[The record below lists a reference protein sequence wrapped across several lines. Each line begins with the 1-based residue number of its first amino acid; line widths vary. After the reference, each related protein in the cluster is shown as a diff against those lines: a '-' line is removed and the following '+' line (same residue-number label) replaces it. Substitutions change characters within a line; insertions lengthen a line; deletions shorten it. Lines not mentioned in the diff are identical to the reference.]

1 MRTAKEIIKS
11 KDGKRIICI
20 DTDNWE
26 AIFKYINQDD
36 KHKKKFFYI
45 CGILLD
51 GHRNSDVYDKEDIND
66 KCKDVTAMKFFK
78 GNSNDRIYCKEVSL
92 EDKTFVIIAC
102 ELFEKKKSQ
111 KNNKKNRPIIEQI
124 GKTNY
129 EIIRK
134 EYPKNRSII

>member
-1 MRTAKEIIKS
+1 MRKAKEIIKS

-20 DTDNWE
+20 DTDNWK
-26 AIFKYINQDD
+26 AIFNYINQDD
-36 KHKKKFFYI
+36 KHKKKFNYI
-45 CGILLD
+45 CGVLLD

-111 KNNKKNRPIIEQI
+111 KNNKKNIPIIEQI

-134 EYPKNRSII
+134 EYPKN